1 MPTRE
6 DRNEFEIGCKQEAL
20 GRTPQRRKSL
30 RWSHIKYLQTR
41 RRKKK
46 TKGTHRSSSE
56 EKPKKRWCKEVILV
70 PLLKIGP
77 AERQDD
83 EKLVHRLNQ
92 LFSSTEIFSKR
103 RKICALWRKTRATVY
118 EDVTAVCRKRY
129 ANASGN
135 NLEPRS
141 FLLLGLLPM
150 GMRMR
155 INRWQYCIENEGE
168 LRLILWKFLIRCSW
182 FLSRLLIHFPRL
194 HSAWCSK

>member
-1 MPTRE
+1 MKE
-6 DRNEFEIGCKQEAL
+6 KEINL
-20 GRTPQRRKSL
+20 PSL
-30 RWSHIKYLQTR
+30 RRFKSSRLCFFSPLKILQVTELAADVSSQ
-41 RRKKK
+41 K
-46 TKGTHRSSSE
+46 HLLELLVVDHELRSSSM
-56 EKPKKRWCKEVILV
+56 KNLSISLR
-70 PLLKIGP
+70 GP
-77 AERQDD
+77 AAKQGD
-83 EKLVHRLNQ
+83 EKLVYRLIQ
-92 LFSSTEIFSKR
+92 LFPSTEIFSKR
-103 RKICALWRKTRATVY
+103 RKICTLWRKTRATDN

-182 FLSRLLIHFPRL
+182 FLNRLLIHFSRL